1 MDAGDALRNW
11 GARRCWQKPGQT
23 VDGIGFTLDEWSWPR
38 WDAAATTGWLRV
50 WPNPDLISAPARW
63 TGTGWGAKMPL
74 DPLVI
79 PWGPGWRGGGGS
91 DNGVIIAGRNGET
104 ITAQGLAPLAWW
116 HRLQISAATWWRAN
130 LTEWD
135 WRADAISI
143 TRPGDQVRGSQGP
156 WTKLD
161 GLLVPE
167 LLASDAP
174 WPGPLRLVAVNG
186 QWGPGATAAPG
197 AWVEHPGPARYG
209 HMAAEVP
216 SGADPRC
223 IPCGSVIRLDITE
236 QQISRWLDAAKATGR
251 LRETKAR
258 FARGLRDTGMRLS
271 ETGSGEPI
279 IESCGA
285 VNPVDRKAWAS
296 LGVTNNIEA
305 TQLGA
310 GLFTHGT
317 LREAA

>member
-1 MDAGDALRNW
+1 MRSGAGS
-11 GARRCWQKPGQT
+11 GPGQA
-23 VDGIGFTLDEWSWPR
+23 VDGIGFTLDEWSFTATLGRRGDHRMAASVAEPR
-38 WDAAATTGWLRV
+38 PDLRTGTVDRHRLGCEDAAR
-50 WPNPDLISAPARW
+50 SA
-63 TGTGWGAKMPL
+63 G
-74 DPLVI
+74 DPV
-79 PWGPGWRGGGGS
+79 GPGWRGGGGS

-186 QWGPGATAAPG
+186 QWGQGDRRTRCVGRA
-197 AWVEHPGPARYG
+197 PGPARYG